1 MVKRGPK
8 IGSHQSAKRK
18 RRCRDSSCDGPA
30 NGPKR
35 PGQGTSV
42 PSDESVSERVP
53 ADDQLAT
60 LPTSRTTCENI
71 LAISFNIH
79 FSHEA
84 FFPKDYSQ
92 FPQMAEGMRH
102 GDPLL
107 TSTCS
112 AIGITPAL
120 LKTLLAKYFE
130 DYTSFRL
137 FREPTFLMKLQQ
149 IESMAQCSA
158 LVAAVLSFAA
168 RTARET
174 VRSEFLEDH
183 GLSRISS
190 ESHFRSLATTYIE
203 EAIKECGDDPVPFPV
218 LQALI
223 LMTHWRLIFGVRGRA
238 WRDLGTCVRLAYEL
252 NLHLIDCRGEYDNG
266 IADVNQWCEDEE
278 KRRAWW
284 AIWEMDVF
292 ASVVRRGPLA
302 IDWSQVK
309 IFLPAEDE
317 KWFQGRPQRS
327 SMLEAGV
334 IDRVMALRA
343 SGNQSPFA
351 WYLIAV
357 SLVKE
362 AQKVSSPM
370 GIMKIPLETY
380 WTSTGCVDH
389 GSELGKRLSELDN
402 ALKHYAL
409 TLPTALRYGNQGLS
423 FSPSVSSEMKQ
434 MTSRHLHSAIY
445 NIHIMVQ
452 LTKLMAYKY
461 FIFHNGASWQI
472 YSPDDSTHNCLG
484 RFSSKDG
491 DDYLHQ
497 YFRAADSILT
507 IVERSSED
515 HYKYVNPF
523 VANAIWLAGA
533 IKLLQRAMASPG
545 VRSDLTNSN
554 FELLRV
560 SYCRFVEYWKISNA
574 CQSNLTTLEHQL
586 GLLLDTSY
594 VSPTET
600 SLLYY
605 AMREEGSIPT
615 RPCFPTS
622 SQPII
627 RYPPHRE
634 QGPYG
639 SQQQLSQLPQLIFP
653 EEALHPVDKASVPIR
668 AQQLQS
674 TQSDQLNAQSAPE
687 VLFQSSES
695 TSLLDDNLL
704 DYLDRSIFRIFG

>member
-1 MVKRGPK
+1 MPP
-8 IGSHQSAKRK
+8 SHRLIT
-18 RRCRDSSCDGPA
+18 DGF
-30 NGPKR
+30 R
-35 PGQGTSV
+35 
-42 PSDESVSERVP
+42 
-53 ADDQLAT
+53 
-60 LPTSRTTCENI
+60 
-71 LAISFNIH
+71 
-79 FSHEA
+79 
-84 FFPKDYSQ
+84 
-92 FPQMAEGMRH
+92 
-102 GDPLL
+102 
-107 TSTCS
+107 
-112 AIGITPAL
+112 
-120 LKTLLAKYFE
+120 LAKYFE

-149 IESMAQCSA
+149 IESMAQRLA
-158 LVAAVLSFAA
+158 LLAAVLSFAA

-183 GLSRISS
+183 GLSQISS

-223 LMTHWRLIFGVRGRA
+223 LMTHWQLIFGVRGRA

-252 NLHLIDCRGEYDNG
+252 NLHLIDCRREYDNG
-266 IADVNQWCEDEE
+266 IADVDQWCEDEE

-317 KWFQGRPQRS
+317 EWFQGRPQRS

-351 WYLIAV
+351 WYLVAV

-380 WTSTGCVDH
+380 WTSAGWTGQGSLSVDH
-389 GSELGKRLSELDN
+389 GSELGKRLSALDN
-402 ALKHYAL
+402 ALKYYAQA
-409 TLPTALRYGNQGLS
+409 LPTVLGYCNQGLS
-423 FSPSVSSEMKQ
+423 FSPSVSSEMNH

-507 IVERSSED
+507 IVQGSSED

-533 IKLLQRAMASPG
+533 VQLLQRAMASPG
-545 VRSDLTNSN
+545 ARSDLTNSN
-554 FELLRV
+554 FELLRL
-560 SYCRFVEYWKISNA
+560 SYCRFVEYWEISNA

-586 GLLLDTSY
+586 RLLLDTSHL
-594 VSPTET
+594 SPPET

-605 AMREEGSIPT
+605 AMREEGSIPPG
-615 RPCFPTS
+615 PCLSTS
-622 SQPII
+622 SRPII
-627 RYPPHRE
+627 RYPPHQE

-653 EEALHPVDKASVPIR
+653 EQALHHVDQGSAPIP
-668 AQQLQS
+668 AQQFQS
-674 TQSDQLNAQSAPE
+674 TQSDHLTAQSAPAAP
-687 VLFQSSES
+687 FQSSES
-695 TSLLDDNLL
+695 SSLLDDDLL